1 MAKNKAKQL
10 LMLIIGSLEMSILVM
25 MTALTPLAF
34 LYFLEKYLKTRLM
47 RDLFLALLGFVGTI
61 VSGLLFIALLVYLV
75 KQELQ
80 YLGISLPLIDL
91 DKAIKHILEQ
101 NEKQQK
107 DK

>member
-1 MAKNKAKQL
+1 
-10 LMLIIGSLEMSILVM
+10 MSILIM
-25 MTALTPLAF
+25 ITALTPLAF
-34 LYFLEKYLKTRLM
+34 LYFLETYLKTRLM
-47 RDLFLALLGFVGTI
+47 WNLFLALIGLIGTI

-91 DKAIKHILEQ
+91 DKAIKHLFEQ
-101 NEKQQK
+101 NEKQQQ

>member
-1 MAKNKAKQL
+1 MAKTKAKQL

-34 LYFLEKYLKTRLM
+34 LYYLEKYLKTRLM
-47 RDLFLALLGFVGTI
+47 WDLTLAFLGFVGTI

-91 DKAIKHILEQ
+91 DKAIKYILEQ